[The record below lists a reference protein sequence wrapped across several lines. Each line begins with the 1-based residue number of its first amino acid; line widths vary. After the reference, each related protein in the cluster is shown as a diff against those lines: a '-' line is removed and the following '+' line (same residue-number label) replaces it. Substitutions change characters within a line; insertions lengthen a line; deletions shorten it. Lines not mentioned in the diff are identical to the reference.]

1 MIRGVIL
8 VLSMLVAPVASAFDL
23 DALMQSLRD
32 VPERHAR
39 FEETR
44 RIALLEGPIVR
55 RGTLDYVRPD
65 RHTMRVDTPFYE
77 KLDVAGD
84 ALTIERRSGTT
95 RVALASQ
102 PQAAAWIESL
112 RATLA
117 GDRTGLTAHF
127 DVTLDG
133 DAGNW
138 RMSLKPRDP
147 VLAGV
152 VARVAIAGR
161 GAEVLRFETEE
172 VKGDSSVVVITPR

>member
-1 MIRGVIL
+1 MKVIVFTMAL
-8 VLSMLVAPVASAFDL
+8 LIAAPVAALDL
-23 DALMQSLRD
+23 DVLMQSLRA

-65 RHTMRVDTPFYE
+65 RLTMRVDTPFYE

-84 ALTIERRSGTT
+84 VLTIERRSGTT

-117 GDRTGLTAHF
+117 GDRAGLTAHF
-127 DVTLDG
+127 DVALDG

-138 RMSLKPRDP
+138 RLSLRPRDP

-152 VARVAIAGR
+152 VTRVAIAGR
-161 GAEVLRFETEE
+161 GSEVLRFETEE
-172 VKGDSSVVVITPR
+172 VRGDSSIVVIAPR

>member
-1 MIRGVIL
+1 VRSAAFIAAL
-8 VLSMLVAPVASAFDL
+8 LFATPAAAFDL
-23 DALMQSLRD
+23 DSLMQSLRD

-65 RHTMRVDTPFYE
+65 RLTLRVDTPFYE

-102 PQAAAWIESL
+102 PQVAAWIESL

-117 GDRTGLTAHF
+117 GDRAGLTAHF

-133 DAGNW
+133 DAGSW

-152 VARVAIAGR
+152 VARVAIQGR

-172 VKGDSSVVVITPR
+172 VKGDSSVVVIAPK